1 MFWNKKKEDP
11 KFVVVDCVNNCLRDK
26 CPKWVVLNH
35 KMVDD
40 KGKVTNVPEG
50 KCAQAWL
57 PSLIIELTEAIKKGK

>member
-1 MFWNKKKEDP
+1 MFWRKKKIP
-11 KFVVVDCVNNCLRDK
+11 QIVVASCEMNCIKEK